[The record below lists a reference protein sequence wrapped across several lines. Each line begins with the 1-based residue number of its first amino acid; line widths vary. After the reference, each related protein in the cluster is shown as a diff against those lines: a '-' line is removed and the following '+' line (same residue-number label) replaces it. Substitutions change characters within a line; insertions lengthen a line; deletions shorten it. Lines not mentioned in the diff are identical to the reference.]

1 MSAYINHCAISKF
14 VFFAGILFISVIG
27 LNILAQTTGSRS
39 STNFFRTD
47 NRSGFDAESKDDEER
62 SEIKESRPADQDP
75 DGHWGPALDGLQL
88 SLRFKKQAYTNGE
101 NIIAIVLIR
110 NVSSNSIDYDA
121 MYTSAYPSP
130 INISASKDQERLKIK
145 KPPDWH
151 GGSLRRTQLPPQS
164 QDKYEVNLNQF
175 FELGKGGEYVFQAH
189 YLPTRP
195 GDTNFFNRMYFGD
208 PNSIQTNEIFSGKVT
223 VTIANPP

>member
-1 MSAYINHCAISKF
+1 
-14 VFFAGILFISVIG
+14 VIG

-175 FELGKGGEYVFQAH
+175 FELVKHTIFPRDRDILISSTGCISEIRTAFKLTKSFLGRLPSPSQIPREANVKGAG
-189 YLPTRP
+189 
-195 GDTNFFNRMYFGD
+195 
-208 PNSIQTNEIFSGKVT
+208 
-223 VTIANPP
+223 